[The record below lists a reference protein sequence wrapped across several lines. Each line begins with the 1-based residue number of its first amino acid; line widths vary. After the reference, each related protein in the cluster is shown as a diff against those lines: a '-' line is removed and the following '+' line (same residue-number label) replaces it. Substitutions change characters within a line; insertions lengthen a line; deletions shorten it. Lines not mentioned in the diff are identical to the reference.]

1 MQPSNVTQSELCF
14 RNTLGGNVRQVR
26 EDGRSGPCPGRSR
39 GGPDSAV
46 GKAGELMSDAH

>member
-14 RNTLGGNVRQVR
+14 RNRLGGNVRQVWGV
-26 EDGRSGPCPGRSR
+26 GRTGPCPGRSQ

-46 GKAGELMSDAH
+46 GRVEGPMSDAH